1 MKVKVIKEFVDK
13 HTNKLHKVNEVFE
26 CTEERYNEIKGA
38 GSYVEPVPVTKK
50 AEKVEKETE

>member
-26 CTEERYNEIKGA
+26 CTEDRYNEIMGA

-50 AEKVEKETE
+50 AEKGTETE

>member
-26 CTEERYNEIKGA
+26 CTEERYKEIMGA
-38 GSYVEPVPVTKK
+38 GSYVEPVPVVTKK
-50 AEKVEKETE
+50 AEKVTE